1 MTLRL
6 TGKAAI
12 VTGAGRGIGR
22 AVALRLAEDG
32 AGVTCAD
39 IDADAAAATSQAI
52 QDAGGRSRA
61 VAADVSTAEGNRHM
75 VEQTVVAFGGLD
87 AVVLNAAVQ
96 FLAVLE
102 ETPEHEWD
110 RMHATNLRGVYL
122 GIRSALPHLRERG
135 GGSIIVTASV
145 LGIVGD
151 PDLPAYGAMKGGVRA
166 LVRAVATGHGPENIR
181 CNAICPGDVD
191 TPMGAEFFD
200 HQPDPVAA
208 RQQILDRYPL
218 RRFATPRDIANVA
231 AFLASDDASYLTG
244 IDLVVDGGLLARVY

>member
-1 MTLRL
+1 MRL
-6 TGKAAI
+6 AEKTAI
-12 VTGAGRGIGR
+12 VTGAGRGIGQ

-39 IDADAAAATSQAI
+39 IDADSAAATAQAI
-52 QDAGGRSRA
+52 QDAGGRSIA
-61 VAADVSTAEGNRHM
+61 VDADVSTEAGNQHM
-75 VEQTVVAFGGLD
+75 VEQTVANFGGLD
-87 AVVLNAAVQ
+87 
-96 FLAVLE
+96 
-102 ETPEHEWD
+102 
-110 RMHATNLRGVYL
+110 
-122 GIRSALPHLRERG
+122 
-135 GGSIIVTASV
+135 
-145 LGIVGD
+145 
-151 PDLPAYGAMKGGVRA
+151 DLPAYGAMKGGVRA

-200 HQPDPVAA
+200 HQPDPAAA
-208 RQQILDRYPL
+208 RQEILDRYPL